1 MFHLPSPLRGAALA
15 LVLSTAVLAGCG
27 GGIYLGWEGGGYDDL
42 PPSVSLVTSVT
53 AARVGDPVR
62 LSAAASDD
70 YAVAR
75 VEFYRVEPNGAV
87 VRLGTDTF
95 LPYAWDTVLPDS
107 PGGVVR
113 YLARS
118 VDDAGQVTD
127 SAWVSVVLQ
136 R

>member
-1 MFHLPSPLRGAALA
+1 MSTLLPPLRGTALA
-15 LVLSTAVLAGCG
+15 LLLSTAALVGCG
-27 GGIYLGWEGGGYDDL
+27 GGLYLGWEGGGYDDL
-42 PPSVSLVTSVT
+42 PPSVGLVTSVPS
-53 AARVGDPVR
+53 ARVGDPVR

-87 VRLGTDTF
+87 VRLGIDTF

-107 PGGVVR
+107 PTGVVR
-113 YLARS
+113 YLARA
-118 VDDAGQVTD
+118 VDDAGQITD
-127 SAWVSVVLQ
+127 SAWVSVLVQ

>member
-1 MFHLPSPLRGAALA
+1 MFTLPPPLRGAALA
-15 LVLSTAVLAGCG
+15 LVLSTAVLVGCG
-27 GGIYLGWEGGGYDDL
+27 GGLYFGWAGGGYDDL

-53 AARVGDPVR
+53 SAKVGDPVR

-75 VEFYRVEPNGAV
+75 VEFYRVESTGTV
-87 VRLGTDTF
+87 TRLGTDTF
-95 LPYAWDTVLPDS
+95 VPYAWDTVQPDS
-107 PGGVVR
+107 PDGVVR
-113 YLARS
+113 YLARA

-127 SAWVSVVLQ
+127 SAWVSVTVQ